1 MPTRIFA
8 GRMMSRRR
16 AFLGIAAVAV
26 VAAAG
31 VAFVSRDSRG
41 ASAGPLACHHCPT
54 NVNGLCPD
62 ASANQFTF
70 NVLPLTNSSSEPV
83 TLDGVQLKNPS
94 SGVRVTKLAVAK
106 PGTLSQ
112 LERAAYN
119 AKLFPAGS
127 TKPLPGGSIPPGTS
141 ANNGSIVVY
150 LEVPAKRGTY
160 TISGLVLD
168 YHQGST
174 KYQATYPEQARIC
187 LGQTSC
193 SSDEVTQ

>member
-1 MPTRIFA
+1 
-8 GRMMSRRR
+8 MSRRR
-16 AFLGIAAVAV
+16 ANLGIAVVAV

-31 VAFVSRDSRG
+31 VAFGSRDSRG
-41 ASAGPLACHHCPT
+41 ASAGPLACNRCPT
-54 NVNGLCPD
+54 NVNGLFVPD
-62 ASANQFTF
+62 ASANQFSF
-70 NVLPLTNSSSEPV
+70 NVLPLTNPSGQPV

-112 LERAAYN
+112 LERASYN
-119 AKLFPAGS
+119 AKVFPAGS
-127 TKPLPGGSIPPGTS
+127 TKPLTGASVPPGTS

-168 YHQGST
+168 YHQGSA

-193 SSDEVTQ
+193 SSAEVTS